1 MRKEGSRKHLKNQ
14 NIQNQLCINH
24 TRRTYIKA
32 ITRRQKHNKKS
43 KITESSRRTSSMA
56 NIFLSTRRSMKS
68 KSHEE
73 KRSDSN
79 SKFDNN
85 FSCKKHTKHR
95 QSHGVCSLC
104 LTERLSKLSL
114 EYYDYTKPAA
124 KTASSGCSSST
135 SSTSVSSCY
144 SSSSISSCSSPLQ
157 FGYRAKKKDGKKQSF
172 LFRLLLGSIV
182 D

>member
-1 MRKEGSRKHLKNQ
+1 
-14 NIQNQLCINH
+14 
-24 TRRTYIKA
+24 
-32 ITRRQKHNKKS
+32 
-43 KITESSRRTSSMA
+43 MA
-56 NIFLSTRRSMKS
+56 NIFHITSRSRRSMKS
-68 KSHEE
+68 KSHDEE

-79 SKFDNN
+79 SNFDNK

-124 KTASSGCSSST
+124 KTASSGCSSSIST
-135 SSTSVSSCY
+135 TSVSSCY
-144 SSSSISSCSSPLQ
+144 SSSSVSSCSSPLQ
-157 FGYRAKKKDGKKQSF
+157 FGYRAKKKDGKKQGF

>member
-1 MRKEGSRKHLKNQ
+1 
-14 NIQNQLCINH
+14 
-24 TRRTYIKA
+24 
-32 ITRRQKHNKKS
+32 
-43 KITESSRRTSSMA
+43 MA
-56 NIFLSTRRSMKS
+56 NIFHITRRSRRSMKS
-68 KSHEE
+68 KSHEG
-73 KRSDSN
+73 KVSDSSSN
-79 SKFDNN
+79 FDNN

-124 KTASSGCSSST
+124 KMASSGCSSST

-144 SSSSISSCSSPLQ
+144 SSSSVSSCSSPLQ